1 MENSGKGVRTKP
13 VLKISW
19 HIVNP
24 FIRLWTILPSNKV
37 ISESADELEPH
48 GSVTISPL
56 APENVFSSCHEHGTK
71 KKFWVPIRNR
81 TLDLRIPR
89 PDALPLSHR
98 DSTVSE
104 VYYEVHMT
112 RVLHTAGI
120 SNVDGVM
127 FVDRN
132 KSKLFRNL
140 LPPILINFKYVL
152 YLGALI
158 MQIIMCLCL

>member
-1 MENSGKGVRTKP
+1 MSFVFSRAWDKEKN
-13 VLKISW
+13 
-19 HIVNP
+19 
-24 FIRLWTILPSNKV
+24 
-37 ISESADELEPH
+37 SESPWGIEPQTF
-48 GSVTISPL
+48 G
-56 APENVFSSCHEHGTK
+56 
-71 KKFWVPIRNR
+71 
-81 TLDLRIPR
+81 
-89 PDALPLSHR
+89 
-98 DSTVSE
+98 DSTVSDF
-104 VYYEVHMT
+104 YYEVHMT

-140 LPPILINFKYVL
+140 LPPILIHFKYAL

>member
-1 MENSGKGVRTKP
+1 M
-13 VLKISW
+13 
-19 HIVNP
+19 
-24 FIRLWTILPSNKV
+24 
-37 ISESADELEPH
+37 
-48 GSVTISPL
+48 
-56 APENVFSSCHEHGTK
+56 
-71 KKFWVPIRNR
+71 
-81 TLDLRIPR
+81 
-89 PDALPLSHR
+89 
-98 DSTVSE
+98 SE

-140 LPPILINFKYVL
+140 LPTILIHFKYAL

-158 MQIIMCLCL
+158 MQIIMCMFVKFYQTDEILSSSPLRVSGIWLVSRLPMA

>member
-1 MENSGKGVRTKP
+1 MGG
-13 VLKISW
+13 
-19 HIVNP
+19 
-24 FIRLWTILPSNKV
+24 
-37 ISESADELEPH
+37 
-48 GSVTISPL
+48 
-56 APENVFSSCHEHGTK
+56 
-71 KKFWVPIRNR
+71 KFWQRRTEKTCSKNFMAYSKPIYTVMKNSPVKYSYLR
-81 TLDLRIPR
+81 TCRWIGTTWI
-89 PDALPLSHR
+89 SHNQPIGSCEWESPWGIEPETFGFR
-98 DSTVSE
+98 APMLYHWATETTVSE

-140 LPPILINFKYVL
+140 LPPILIHFKYAL

>member
-1 MENSGKGVRTKP
+1 M
-13 VLKISW
+13 
-19 HIVNP
+19 
-24 FIRLWTILPSNKV
+24 
-37 ISESADELEPH
+37 
-48 GSVTISPL
+48 
-56 APENVFSSCHEHGTK
+56 
-71 KKFWVPIRNR
+71 
-81 TLDLRIPR
+81 
-89 PDALPLSHR
+89 
-98 DSTVSE
+98 SE
-104 VYYEVHMT
+104 VYYELHMT

-120 SNVDGVM
+120 RNVDDVM

>member
-1 MENSGKGVRTKP
+1 MGGKFCQRRTDKTCSKNFMAYSKP
-13 VLKISW
+13 I
-19 HIVNP
+19 H
-24 FIRLWTILPSNKV
+24 
-37 ISESADELEPH
+37 ELEPH

-56 APENVFSSCHEHGTK
+56 APENVFSSCHERGTK
-71 KKFWVPIRNR
+71 KKFWFPIRNR
-81 TLDLRIPR
+81 TSDLRIPR
-89 PDALPLSHR
+89 SDALPLSHR

-140 LPPILINFKYVL
+140 LPPILIHFKYAL

-158 MQIIMCLCL
+158 MQIIMFLCL

>member
-1 MENSGKGVRTKP
+1 MGG
-13 VLKISW
+13 
-19 HIVNP
+19 
-24 FIRLWTILPSNKV
+24 
-37 ISESADELEPH
+37 
-48 GSVTISPL
+48 
-56 APENVFSSCHEHGTK
+56 
-71 KKFWVPIRNR
+71 KFWQRRTDKTCSKNLMAYSKPIYTVMKNSPIKYSYLR
-81 TLDLRIPR
+81 TCRWIGTTWISHNQPIGSWECFFVLSRAWDKEKVLSPHKESNLRPS
-89 PDALPLSHR
+89 DSALR
-98 DSTVSE
+98 CSTTE
-104 VYYEVHMT
+104 PQRLFEVHMT

-140 LPPILINFKYVL
+140 LPPILIHFKYAL